1 MKFASPVKNVLLG
14 LVFFLAFLAVP
25 VQSQTLQTNPTSMAA
40 CGLPATYSNFTSDAT
55 MTTFNMTAD
64 CTYTSASVPNNN
76 IMLRFNSGEFTING
90 NGYSIIGPPN
100 SYLMR
105 VRNDGTV
112 LNLNNVT
119 IRQNINP
126 SSAGALVVRQSAV
139 VNIRNVVFQD
149 NSGSGAIEITENGRV
164 YIRDTQFL
172 RNRNTGS
179 TIGSGSTISVSTG
192 GTAYGSFARI
202 TNAVFDGNV
211 GNSYSPSVISVL
223 GGDDGTGVLELRG
236 CIIFRNNVDANGAA
250 ASEYRTSPYND
261 NGVIGGVVSDESN
274 NKNDRSRCPRPKKK
288 KDPTP
293 VPTATTR
300 PPAVTCPGMS
310 QASGIAI
317 HATFG
322 LNSGVQ
328 CQQLDGGGIGI
339 QALADSYIA
348 AVDIWGYVEQ
358 GVEVCFPQAGRLL
371 FLDASAMPRVAAPL
385 TSTVV
390 NGMTCASIMTP
401 GSIVLMPN

>member
-14 LVFFLAFLAVP
+14 FICFLAFLAVP
-25 VQSQTLQTNPTSMAA
+25 VQSQTLQTNPTSLAA
-40 CGLPATYSNFTSDAT
+40 CGLPATYSRFTSAAT

-64 CTYTSASVPNNN
+64 CTYTSASVPNGN
-76 IMLRFNSGEFTING
+76 IMLSFDSGEFTING

-100 SYLMR
+100 SYLIR
-105 VRNDGTV
+105 VRNTGTV
-112 LNLNNVT
+112 LHLNNVT
-119 IRQNINP
+119 IRQNINT
-126 SSAGALVVRQSAV
+126 SSSGALYVVQAV
-139 VNIRNVVFQD
+139 AHVRNVVFQD
-149 NSGSGAIEITENGRV
+149 NSGLGAILVSWNGQA
-164 YIRDTQFL
+164 YISDTQFL
-172 RNRNTGS
+172 RNRNTGNIAN
-179 TIGSGSTISVSTG
+179 TGSAVSVSPG
-192 GTAYGSFARI
+192 GQLHSSFARI
-202 TNAVFDGNV
+202 TNAVFDGNA
-211 GNSYSPSVISVL
+211 GNANSPSVIGVI
-223 GGDDGTGVLELRG
+223 GADDGTGVLELRG
-236 CIIFRNNVDANGAA
+236 CIIFRNNVDVNGAA
-250 ASEYRTSPYND
+250 ASEYRAYPYDD

-274 NKNDRSRCPRPKKK
+274 NKNDRSRCPQTKKK

-310 QASGIAI
+310 QASGIVV

-328 CQQLDGGGIGI
+328 CQRLDGGGIGI

-385 TSTVV
+385 ASTVV
-390 NGMTCASIMTP
+390 NGMTCASITTP

>member
-1 MKFASPVKNVLLG
+1 MKFASPIKNVLLG
-14 LVFFLAFLAVP
+14 FIFFLAFLAVP
-25 VQSQTLQTNPTSMAA
+25 VQSQTRLTNPTSMAA
-40 CGLPATYSNFTSDAT
+40 CGLPATYSRFTSDAT
-55 MTTFNMTAD
+55 MTTFNMTAN
-64 CTYTSASVPNNN
+64 CTYTSASVPNGNV
-76 IMLRFNSGEFTING
+76 MLSFDSGEFTING

-105 VRNDGTV
+105 VRNTGTV
-112 LNLNNVT
+112 LHLNNVT

-126 SSAGALVVRQSAV
+126 SSSGALYVQQAV
-139 VNIRNVVFQD
+139 AHVRNVVFQD
-149 NSGSGAIEITENGRV
+149 NSGLGAILVSWNGQA

-172 RNRNTGS
+172 RNRNTGAIAN
-179 TIGSGSTISVSTG
+179 TGSAVSVSTG
-192 GTAYGSFARI
+192 GQIHSSFARI
-202 TNAVFDGNV
+202 TNAVFDGNA
-211 GNSYSPSVISVL
+211 GNANSPSVIGVI

-236 CIIFRNNVDANGAA
+236 CIIFRNNVDVNGAA
-250 ASEYRTSPYND
+250 ASEYSTVPVDD

-274 NKNDRSRCPRPKKK
+274 NRNDRSRCPQTKKK

-300 PPAVTCPGMS
+300 PPAVTCPGVS
-310 QASGIAI
+310 QASGIAV

-328 CQQLDGGGIGI
+328 CQRLDGGGIGI

-385 TSTVV
+385 ASTVV

-401 GSIVLMPN
+401 GSIVLMPS

>member
-1 MKFASPVKNVLLG
+1 
-14 LVFFLAFLAVP
+14 
-25 VQSQTLQTNPTSMAA
+25 
-40 CGLPATYSNFTSDAT
+40 
-55 MTTFNMTAD
+55 MTTFNMTAN
-64 CTYTSASVPNNN
+64 CAYTSASVPNGNV
-76 IMLRFNSGEFTING
+76 MLSFDSGEFTING

-105 VRNDGTV
+105 VRNTGTV
-112 LNLNNVT
+112 LHLNNVT

-126 SSAGALVVRQSAV
+126 SSSGALYVQQAV
-139 VNIRNVVFQD
+139 AHVRNVVFQD
-149 NSGSGAIEITENGRV
+149 NSGLGAILVSWNGQA

-172 RNRNTGS
+172 RNRNTGAIAN
-179 TIGSGSTISVSTG
+179 TGSAVSVSPG
-192 GTAYGSFARI
+192 GQIHSSFVRI
-202 TNAVFDGNV
+202 TNAVFDGNA
-211 GNSYSPSVISVL
+211 GNANSPSVIGVI
-223 GGDDGTGVLELRG
+223 GADDGTGVLELRG
-236 CIIFRNNVDANGAA
+236 CIIFRNNVDVNGAM
-250 ASEYRTSPYND
+250 ASEYATTPYDD

-274 NKNDRSRCPRPKKK
+274 NRNDRSRCPQKKKK

-310 QASGIAI
+310 QASGIVV

-328 CQQLDGGGIGI
+328 CQRLDGGGIGI

-385 TSTVV
+385 ASTVV

-401 GSIVLMPN
+401 GSIVLMPS